1 MRTPSTLNDLRRF
14 VASLNWEDMMGQIKQ
29 ESQSRLAILGPVN
42 AGKSTLF
49 NALRGRNVSSTSA
62 VPGTTRQLV
71 ADWFGP
77 FILVDTP
84 GFGEVD
90 GVDRAGIALQGIA
103 HAAVI
108 IFMLDAAAG
117 LRQSDRD
124 LYRRLVATGRPIVVA
139 MNKIDLVA
147 SQERALVL
155 ADASAHLDGVQVIP
169 ISAKRGEGVATQLMP
184 AVFQADPTVTVAVGR
199 ALPAYR
205 HMAAHQVVRN
215 AALFN
220 AALGA
225 EPIPI
230 IDLPLLLT
238 SQVRLVLRIAAIYGE
253 NISPERARELIATMA
268 GGILLRYLSSEAAK
282 LLPGPGWLL
291 AAAFDSASTFAI
303 GEVAIRYFEGGRQLS
318 GQQMQDIYQQV
329 RQKRSIR
336 SLLRKKPVTDR
347 Q

>member
-1 MRTPSTLNDLRRF
+1 MRTPSTLNELRRF
-14 VASLNWEDMMGQIKQ
+14 VASLNWEDMMGQVKQ

-90 GVDRAGIALQGIA
+90 GVDRAEIALQGIA
-103 HAAVI
+103 HAAVVV
-108 IFMLDAAAG
+108 FLLDAAAG
-117 LRQSDRD
+117 LRQSDQD
-124 LYRRLVATGRPIVVA
+124 LYRRLVATGRPVVVA
-139 MNKIDLVA
+139 MNKIDLVG
-147 SQERALVL
+147 QDRALVL
-155 ADASAHLDGVQVIP
+155 ADASAHLDGAQVIP
-169 ISAKRGEGVATQLMP
+169 ISAKRGEGIASHLMP
-184 AVFQADPTVTVAVGR
+184 AVFQADPNMAVAVGR

-205 HMAAHQVVRN
+205 QMAAHQVIRN
-215 AALFN
+215 AAFFN
-220 AALGA
+220 AAIGA
-225 EPIPI
+225 EPIPAL
-230 IDLPLLLT
+230 DLPLLLT

-253 NISPERARELIATMA
+253 TISPERARELIATMA
-268 GGILLRYLSSEAAK
+268 GSILLRYLGGEAAK

-291 AAAFDSASTFAI
+291 AAAFTSASTLAI
-303 GEVAIRYFEGGRQLS
+303 GEVAIRYFEGGKQLS
-318 GQQMQDIYQQV
+318 GQQMQDLYQQL
-329 RQKRSIR
+329 RQKWSIR
-336 SLLRKKPVTDR
+336 SFMRKRAITDP

>member
-1 MRTPSTLNDLRRF
+1 MRTPSTLNELRRF
-14 VASLNWEDMMGQIKQ
+14 MSSFNWEDMMGQVKQ

-49 NALRGRNVSSTSA
+49 NALRGRHVSSTSA

-84 GFGEVD
+84 GFGEVG
-90 GVDRAGIALQGIA
+90 GVDRAEIALQGIA
-103 HAAVI
+103 HAAVV
-108 IFMLDAAAG
+108 IFLLDAAAG
-117 LRQSDRD
+117 LRQSDQD
-124 LYRRLVATGRPIVVA
+124 LYRRLVATGRPVVVA
-139 MNKIDLVA
+139 MNKIDLVG
-147 SQERALVL
+147 QDRALVL
-155 ADASAHLDGVQVIP
+155 ADASGHLDGAQVIP
-169 ISAKRGEGVATQLMP
+169 ISAKRGEGIASALMP
-184 AVFQADPTVTVAVGR
+184 AVFQADSTMAVAIGR

-205 HMAAHQVVRN
+205 QMAAHQVIRN
-215 AALFN
+215 AAFFN
-220 AALGA
+220 AIIGA
-225 EPIPI
+225 EPIPVL
-230 IDLPLLLT
+230 DLPLLLA
-238 SQVRLVLRIAAIYGE
+238 SQVRLVLRVAAIYGE
-253 NISPERARELIATMA
+253 TISPERARELIATMA
-268 GGILLRYLSSEAAK
+268 GGILLRYLSSEAVK

-303 GEVAIRYFEGGRQLS
+303 GEVAIRYFEGGKILS

-336 SLLRKKPVTDR
+336 SRLRKKAIADS

>member
-1 MRTPSTLNDLRRF
+1 MRTPSTLNELRRF
-14 VASLNWEDMMGQIKQ
+14 VSSLNWEDMMGQVKQ

-84 GFGEVD
+84 GFGEVG
-90 GVDRAGIALQGIA
+90 GVDRAEIALQGIA
-103 HAAVI
+103 HAAVV
-108 IFMLDAAAG
+108 IFLLDAAAG
-117 LRQSDRD
+117 LRQSDQD
-124 LYRRLVATGRPIVVA
+124 LYRRLAATGRPVVVA
-139 MNKIDLVA
+139 MNKIDLVG
-147 SQERALVL
+147 QDRAPVL
-155 ADASAHLDGVQVIP
+155 ADASGHLDGAQVIP
-169 ISAKRGEGVATQLMP
+169 ISAKRGEGIASALMP
-184 AVFQADPTVTVAVGR
+184 AVFQADPTMAVAIGR

-205 HMAAHQVVRN
+205 QMAAHQVIRN
-215 AALFN
+215 AAFFN
-220 AALGA
+220 AIIGA
-225 EPIPI
+225 EPIPAL
-230 IDLPLLLT
+230 DLPLLLA

-253 NISPERARELIATMA
+253 TISPERARELIATMA
-268 GGILLRYLSSEAAK
+268 GGILLRYLSSEAVK

-303 GEVAIRYFEGGRQLS
+303 GEVAIRYFEGGRQLT
-318 GQQMQDIYQQV
+318 GQQMQDIYQQL
-329 RQKRSIR
+329 REKRSIR
-336 SLLRKKPVTDR
+336 SRLRKKAITDP

>member
-1 MRTPSTLNDLRRF
+1 MRTPSTLNELRRF
-14 VASLNWEDMMGQIKQ
+14 MSSLNWEDMMGQVKQ

-84 GFGEVD
+84 GFGEVG
-90 GVDRAGIALQGIA
+90 GVDRAEIALQGIA
-103 HAAVI
+103 HAAVVV
-108 IFMLDAAAG
+108 FLLDAAAG
-117 LRQSDRD
+117 LRQSDQD
-124 LYRRLVATGRPIVVA
+124 LYRKLAATGRPVVVA
-139 MNKIDLVA
+139 MNKIDLVG
-147 SQERALVL
+147 QDRALVL
-155 ADASAHLDGVQVIP
+155 ADASGHLDGAQVIP
-169 ISAKRGEGVATQLMP
+169 ISAKRGEGIANALMP
-184 AVFQADPTVTVAVGR
+184 AVFQADPTMAVAIGR

-205 HMAAHQVVRN
+205 QMAAHQVIRN
-215 AALFN
+215 AAFFN
-220 AALGA
+220 AIIGA
-225 EPIPI
+225 EPIPVL
-230 IDLPLLLT
+230 DLPLLLA

-253 NISPERARELIATMA
+253 TISPERARELIATMA
-268 GGILLRYLSSEAAK
+268 GGILLRYLSSEAVK

-303 GEVAIRYFEGGRQLS
+303 GEVAIHYFEGGKILS

-336 SLLRKKPVTDR
+336 SRLRKKAITGP

>member
-1 MRTPSTLNDLRRF
+1 MRTPSTLNELRRF
-14 VASLNWEDMMGQIKQ
+14 VASLNWEDMMGQVKQ

-90 GVDRAGIALQGIA
+90 GVDRAEIALQGIA
-103 HAAVI
+103 HAAVVV
-108 IFMLDAAAG
+108 FLLDAAAG

-124 LYRRLVATGRPIVVA
+124 LYRRLVATGRPVVVA

-147 SQERALVL
+147 SQERGLVL

-169 ISAKRGEGVATQLMP
+169 ISAKRGEGIASQLMP
-184 AVFQADPTVTVAVGR
+184 AVFQADPILAVAVGR

-205 HMAAHQVVRN
+205 QMAAHQVIRSAALLN
-215 AALFN
+215 AAF
-220 AALGA
+220 GA
-225 EPIPI
+225 EPIPAV
-230 IDLPLLLT
+230 DLPLLLT

-268 GGILLRYLSSEAAK
+268 GGMLLRYLSSELVK

-303 GEVAIRYFEGGRQLS
+303 GEVAIRYFEGGKQLS
-318 GQQMQDIYQQV
+318 GQQMEDLYQQL
-329 RQKRSIR
+329 RQRRSIR
-336 SLLRKKPVTDR
+336 SRLQKKPITGP

>member
-1 MRTPSTLNDLRRF
+1 MRTPTTLNELRRF
-14 VASLNWEDMMGQIKQ
+14 VASLNWEDMMGQVKQ

-90 GVDRAGIALQGIA
+90 GVDRAEVALQGIA
-103 HAAVI
+103 HAAVV
-108 IFMLDAAAG
+108 IFLLDAAAG
-117 LRQSDRD
+117 LRQSDQD
-124 LYRRLVATGRPIVVA
+124 LYRRLVATGRPVVVA
-139 MNKIDLVA
+139 MNKIDLVG
-147 SQERALVL
+147 QDRALVL
-155 ADASAHLDGVQVIP
+155 ADASAHLDGAQVIP
-169 ISAKRGEGVATQLMP
+169 ISAKRGEGIASHLMP
-184 AVFQADPTVTVAVGR
+184 AVFQADPNMAVAVGR

-205 HMAAHQVVRN
+205 QMAAHQVIRN
-215 AALFN
+215 AAFLN
-220 AALGA
+220 AVIGG
-225 EPIPI
+225 EPIPAL
-230 IDLPLLLT
+230 DLPLLLT

-253 NISPERARELIATMA
+253 TISPERARELIATMA
-268 GGILLRYLSSEAAK
+268 GSVLLRYLGGEAAK

-291 AAAFDSASTFAI
+291 AAAFTSASTLAI
-303 GEVAIRYFEGGRQLS
+303 GEVAIHYFEGGKQLS
-318 GQQMQDIYQQV
+318 GQQMQDLYQQL
-329 RQKRSIR
+329 RQRWSIR
-336 SLLRKKPVTDR
+336 SRLRKKPIAGP

>member
-1 MRTPSTLNDLRRF
+1 MRTPSSLNELRRF
-14 VASLNWEDMMGQIKQ
+14 VTSLNWEDMMAQVKQ

-90 GVDRAGIALQGIA
+90 GVDRADIALQGIA
-103 HAAVI
+103 HAAVVV
-108 IFMLDAAAG
+108 FLLDAAAG
-117 LRQSDRD
+117 LRQTDRD
-124 LYRRLVATGRPIVVA
+124 LYRRLVATGRPVVVA
-139 MNKIDLVA
+139 MNKMDLVGH
-147 SQERALVL
+147 ERALVL

-169 ISAKRGEGVATQLMP
+169 ISAKRGEGIASGLMP
-184 AVFQADPTVTVAVGR
+184 AVFQADPNVAVAVGR

-205 HMAAHQVVRN
+205 QLAAHQVIRN
-215 AALFN
+215 AAILN
-220 AALGA
+220 AVIGA
-225 EPIPI
+225 EPIPAL
-230 IDLPLLLT
+230 DLPLLLT

-253 NISPERARELIATMA
+253 TISPERARELIATMA
-268 GGILLRYLSSEAAK
+268 GSMVLRYLGGEAAK

-291 AAAFDSASTFAI
+291 AAAFTSASTLAI
-303 GEVAIRYFEGGRQLS
+303 GEVAIHYFEGGKQLS
-318 GQQMQDIYQQV
+318 GQQMQDLYQQL
-329 RQKRSIR
+329 RDKWSIR
-336 SLLRKKPVTDR
+336 SRLRRKSITDP

>member
-1 MRTPSTLNDLRRF
+1 MRTPSTLNELRRF
-14 VASLNWEDMMGQIKQ
+14 MSSLNWEDMMGQVKQ

-90 GVDRAGIALQGIA
+90 GVDRAEIALQGIA
-103 HAAVI
+103 HAAVVV
-108 IFMLDAAAG
+108 FLLDAAAG
-117 LRQSDRD
+117 LRQSDQD
-124 LYRRLVATGRPIVVA
+124 LYRRLVATGRPVVVA
-139 MNKIDLVA
+139 MNKIDLVG
-147 SQERALVL
+147 QDRALVL
-155 ADASAHLDGVQVIP
+155 ADASAHLDGAQVIP
-169 ISAKRGEGVATQLMP
+169 ISAKRGEGIASHLMP
-184 AVFQADPTVTVAVGR
+184 AVFQADPNMAVAVGR

-205 HMAAHQVVRN
+205 QMAAHQVIRN
-215 AALFN
+215 AAFFN
-220 AALGA
+220 AAIGA
-225 EPIPI
+225 EPIPAL
-230 IDLPLLLT
+230 DLPLLLT

-253 NISPERARELIATMA
+253 TISPERARELIATMA
-268 GGILLRYLSSEAAK
+268 GSILLRYLGGEAAK

-291 AAAFDSASTFAI
+291 AAAFTSASTLAI
-303 GEVAIRYFEGGRQLS
+303 GEVAIRYFEGGKQLS
-318 GQQMQDIYQQV
+318 GQQMQDLYQQL
-329 RQKRSIR
+329 RQKWSIR
-336 SLLRKKPVTDR
+336 SFMRKRAITDP